1 MYSIDYKKHTKHH
14 HQASVFSSVGSLALQ
29 KAMLQQ
35 TFVLFLSI
43 QAHLA
48 LESED
53 FSVCTSLDGKS
64 GQRREEQLRVFSLP
78 HVSLVYF

>member
-1 MYSIDYKKHTKHH
+1 MLTIGHSI
-14 HQASVFSSVGSLALQ
+14 ASSVFCSKSEAPLQ

-64 GQRREEQLRVFSLP
+64 GQRREEQLRVFFPSPRESSLLLRA
-78 HVSLVYF
+78 VQ

>member
-1 MYSIDYKKHTKHH
+1 
-14 HQASVFSSVGSLALQ
+14 
-29 KAMLQQ
+29 MLQQ

-53 FSVCTSLDGKS
+53 FSVCALLWTESQD
-64 GQRREEQLRVFSLP
+64 REEKSNYVFFSLP